1 MKKLLIVKRLFVLSF
16 VSALMMLAGCTKDIS
31 SLNGDPKHPSV
42 VPGETLVSNAQAN
55 LANYYTTPDVNTNI
69 FELIMQYWAE
79 TTYPQES
86 QYILSERNIPRFWW
100 SAMYVSVLKN
110 LEQGEQLIAAE
121 PVLPTIGAQSVATR
135 DNKLAIVNICKVY
148 AFAILV
154 NTFGNI
160 PYTEALDY
168 NNTTPKYDDQKTVFY
183 ALTDSLDAALAKLDP
198 GSSGLGSAD
207 LLYQDDVAG
216 WIKFANTL
224 KLRMGMQL
232 ADVDAA
238 KAKTMVE
245 AAAPG
250 AFASNAD
257 NGLFKFISTPP
268 NTNPIW
274 TNLVQSNRND
284 FVPTNTL
291 IDPMNASS
299 DPRLSA
305 YFTPGPDG
313 PFIGGVSGNGNT
325 YDNFSHVTD
334 AIKAADFPTLL
345 LDFSEVQFLKAEAV
359 ERGFNVGGTAV
370 SHYDS
375 AVTASITY
383 WGGSAGDAATYLA
396 MPGVSYTTATWQER
410 IGVQQW
416 ISYYLRGF
424 DAWTSWRRL
433 GWPKIVAP
441 SSAVSAT
448 PVRFVYPDN
457 EQNVNEANWKAASAA
472 IGGDNVTTKLFWMK

>member
-1 MKKLLIVKRLFVLSF
+1 MKKPSIIKLSILGLVLIV
-16 VSALMMLAGCTKDIS
+16 LASCTKDMTK
-31 SLNGDPKHPSV
+31 LNDNPKGPAV
-42 VPGETLVSNAQAN
+42 VPGESLVSQAQAN

-79 TTYPQES
+79 TTYPQET
-86 QYILSERNIPRFWW
+86 QYILVDRNIPRFWW
-100 SAMYVSVLKN
+100 QALYTTILKN
-110 LEQGEQLIAAE
+110 LETAKQLIAAE
-121 PVLPTIGAQSVATR
+121 DIKPVPGAQDPSTRANKVAITE
-135 DNKLAIVNICKVY
+135 ICEVY
-148 AFAILV
+148 TWALLV

-160 PYTEALDY
+160 PYTEALDF
-168 NNTTPKYDDQKTVFY
+168 TKATPKYDDQKTVFY
-183 ALTDSLDAALAKLDP
+183 ALTDSLDAALAQLDP
-198 GSSGLGSAD
+198 SGISFGTAD
-207 LLYQDDVAG
+207 LLYGGNVTS

-232 ADVDAA
+232 ADVDPA

-257 NGLFKFISTPP
+257 NALFKFLAVPP

-274 TNLVQSNRND
+274 TNLVQSNRDD

-291 IDPMNASS
+291 INQMNAGE

-305 YFTPGPDG
+305 YFTFGPNDG
-313 PFIGGVSGNGNT
+313 VYVGGITGNGNT
-325 YDNFSHVTD
+325 YVNFSHVTD
-334 AIKAADFPTLL
+334 AIKVPTFPTLL
-345 LDFSEVQFLKAEAV
+345 LDFAEVQFFKAEAV
-359 ERGFNVGGTAV
+359 ERGFNIGDGDAR

-375 AVTASITY
+375 AVTASIVY
-383 WGGSAGDAATYLA
+383 WGGSATDAAAYLA
-396 MPGVSYTTATWQER
+396 KPGVSYTTATWQER

-416 ISYYLRGF
+416 IAYNLRGF

-441 SSAVSAT
+441 SSAISAT
-448 PVRFVYPDN
+448 PVRLTYPDN
-457 EQNVNEANWKAASAA
+457 EQTLNETNWTAASAA
-472 IGGDNVTTKLFWMK
+472 IGGDLVTTKLFWMK

>member
-1 MKKLLIVKRLFVLSF
+1 MKKLLIIKLSILGLVL
-16 VSALMMLAGCTKDIS
+16 VVLASCTKNIT
-31 SLNGDPKHPSV
+31 SLNDNPKGPVV
-42 VPGETLVSNAQAN
+42 VPGESLISQAQAN

-100 SAMYVSVLKN
+100 QAMYTGILKN
-110 LEQGEQLIAAE
+110 LETGKQLIAVE
-121 PVLPTIGAQSVATR
+121 DVKPIPGAQDPAVRTNKVAITEISEIYVW
-135 DNKLAIVNICKVY
+135 AM
-148 AFAILV
+148 LV

-160 PYTEALDY
+160 PYTEALDF
-168 NNTTPKYDDQKTVFY
+168 TKATPKYDDQKTVFY
-183 ALTDSLDAALAKLDP
+183 ALTDSLDAALARLDP
-198 GSSGLGSAD
+198 SVGSFGSAD
-207 LLYQDDVAG
+207 LLYGGTVSS
-216 WIKFANTL
+216 WIKFANSL

-232 ADVDAA
+232 ADIDPA
-238 KAKTMVE
+238 KAQTMVE
-245 AAAPG
+245 AAAPN
-250 AFASNAD
+250 AFASNTD
-257 NGLFKFISTPP
+257 NALFNFLSTPP

-291 IDPMNASS
+291 VNQMNAGS
-299 DPRLSA
+299 DPRLSS
-305 YFTPGPDG
+305 YFTTVGG
-313 PFIGGVSGNGNT
+313 VYIGGVSGNGNT
-325 YDNFSHVTD
+325 YANFSHVSD
-334 AIKAADFPTLL
+334 PIKVATFPTLL

-359 ERGFNVGGTAV
+359 ERGFNVGGATAI

-383 WGGSAGDAATYLA
+383 WGGSATDAVTYLA
-396 MPGVSYTTATWQER
+396 QPGVSYTTATWQER

-416 ISYYLRGF
+416 IALYLRGF

-441 SSAVSAT
+441 ASAITPT
-448 PVRFVYPDN
+448 PVRFTYPDN
-457 EQNVNEANWKAASAA
+457 EQTLNQANWQAASAA
-472 IGGDNVTTKLFWMK
+472 IGGDLVTTKLFWMK

>member
-1 MKKLLIVKRLFVLSF
+1 MKKLLIVQLSILGIVLMVLGS
-16 VSALMMLAGCTKDIS
+16 CTKNITD
-31 SLNGDPKHPSV
+31 LNSNPKGPTV
-42 VPGETLVSNAQAN
+42 VPGESLISQAQAN

-69 FELIMQYWAE
+69 YELIMQYWAE

-100 SAMYVSVLKN
+100 QAMYTSILKN
-110 LEQGEQLIAAE
+110 LEAGKQLIAAE
-121 PVLPTIGAQSVATR
+121 DVTPVPGAQDPAVRANKVAI
-135 DNKLAIVNICKVY
+135 AEISEVY
-148 AFAILV
+148 VWAMLV

-160 PYTEALDY
+160 PYTEALDF
-168 NNTTPKYDDQKTVFY
+168 NNATPKYDDQKTVFY
-183 ALTDSLDAALAKLDP
+183 ALTDSLDKALAQLDP
-198 GSSGLGSAD
+198 SAESFGTAD
-207 LLYQDDVAG
+207 LLFGGTVSS
-216 WIKFANTL
+216 WIKFGNSL

-245 AAAPG
+245 AAAPN

-257 NGLFKFISTPP
+257 NALFVFLSTPP

-284 FVPTNTL
+284 FVPTNT
-291 IDPMNASS
+291 IVNQMNAGT

-305 YFTPGPDG
+305 YFTTVGG
-313 PFIGGVSGNGNT
+313 IYVGGVSGNGNT
-325 YDNFSHVTD
+325 YANFSH
-334 AIKAADFPTLL
+334 ASAATKVQTFPTLF
-345 LDFSEVQFLKAEAV
+345 LDFAEVQFLKAEAV
-359 ERGFNVGGTAV
+359 ERGFNVGSGTAE

-383 WGGSAGDAATYLA
+383 WGGSATDAATYLA
-396 MPGVSYTTATWQER
+396 QPGVSYTTATWQER

-416 ISYYLRGF
+416 IALYLRGF
-424 DAWTSWRRL
+424 DGWTSWRRL

-441 SSAVSAT
+441 GSAISPT
-448 PVRFVYPDN
+448 PVRLTYPDN
-457 EQNVNEANWKAASAA
+457 EQTLNQANWTAASAA
-472 IGGDNVTTKLFWMK
+472 IGGDKVTTKLFWMK

>member
-1 MKKLLIVKRLFVLSF
+1 MKKLLILKLSILGIVLM
-16 VSALMMLAGCTKDIS
+16 VLASCTKNITN
-31 SLNGDPKHPSV
+31 LNSNPKGPTV
-42 VPGETLVSNAQAN
+42 VPGESLISQAQAN

-100 SAMYVSVLKN
+100 QAMYTSILKN
-110 LEQGEQLIAAE
+110 LEAGKILIAAE
-121 PVLPTIGAQSVATR
+121 DVTPVPGAQTPEARANKVAITE
-135 DNKLAIVNICKVY
+135 ITEVY
-148 AFAILV
+148 VWAMLV

-160 PYTEALDY
+160 PYTEALDF
-168 NNTTPKYDDQKTVFY
+168 TKATPKYDDQKTIFY
-183 ALTDSLDAALAKLDP
+183 ALTDSLDKALAQLDIAAD
-198 GSSGLGSAD
+198 GLGSAD
-207 LLYQDDVAG
+207 LLFTDPTVEIAA
-216 WIKFANTL
+216 WIKFGNTL

-250 AFASNAD
+250 AFASNDD
-257 NGLFKFISTPP
+257 NALFKFLSVPP

-284 FVPTNTL
+284 FVPTNT
-291 IDPMNASS
+291 IVNQMNAGT

-305 YFTPGPDG
+305 YFTTVGG
-313 PFIGGVSGNGNT
+313 IYVGGVSGNGNT
-325 YDNFSHVTD
+325 YANFSH
-334 AIKAADFPTLL
+334 ASAATKVQTFPTLF
-345 LDFSEVQFLKAEAV
+345 LDFAEVQFLKAEAV
-359 ERGFNVGGTAV
+359 ERGFSVGGTAV

-383 WGGSAGDAATYLA
+383 WGGSATDAATYLA
-396 MPGVSYTTATWQER
+396 QPGVDYSTATWQER

-416 ISYYLRGF
+416 IALYLRGF

-441 SSAVSAT
+441 GSAITPT
-448 PVRFVYPDN
+448 PVRLTYPDN
-457 EQNVNEANWKAASAA
+457 EQTLNEVNWTAASAA

>member
-1 MKKLLIVKRLFVLSF
+1 MKKLLIVKLSILGFVLMVFAS
-16 VSALMMLAGCTKDIS
+16 CTKNIS
-31 SLNGDPKHPSV
+31 DLNDNPKGPAV
-42 VPGETLVSNAQAN
+42 VPGESLVSQAQAN

-69 FELIMQYWAE
+69 FELIMQFWAE

-100 SAMYVSVLKN
+100 QAMYTSILKN
-110 LEQGEQLIAAE
+110 LETGKQLIAAE
-121 PVLPTIGAQSVATR
+121 DVTPVPGAQEPSTRANKVAITE
-135 DNKLAIVNICKVY
+135 ICEVY
-148 AFAILV
+148 TWAMLV

-160 PYTEALDY
+160 PYTEALDF
-168 NNTTPKYDDQKTVFY
+168 TKATPKYDDQKTVFY
-183 ALTDSLDAALAKLDP
+183 ALTDSLDAALAQLDA
-198 GSSGLGSAD
+198 SGESFGSAD
-207 LLYQDDVAG
+207 LLYGGDVSA
-216 WIKFANTL
+216 WIKFGNTL

-232 ADVDAA
+232 ADVDLA

-250 AFASNAD
+250 AFASNDD
-257 NGLFKFISTPP
+257 NGLFHFISNPP

-284 FVPTNTL
+284 FVPTNT
-291 IDPMNASS
+291 IVNQMNAGT

-305 YFTPGPDG
+305 YFTTGPGG
-313 PFIGGVSGNGNT
+313 IYIGGVSGNGNT
-325 YDNFSHVTD
+325 YANFSHASGATKV
-334 AIKAADFPTLL
+334 ADFPTLL
-345 LDFSEVQFLKAEAV
+345 LDFAEVQFLKAEAV
-359 ERGFNVGGTAV
+359 ERGFSVGSGTAE

-396 MPGVSYTTATWQER
+396 DPGVSYTTATWQER

-416 ISYYLRGF
+416 IAYYLRGF

-441 SSAVSAT
+441 GSAITPT
-448 PVRFVYPDN
+448 PVRFTYPDN
-457 EQNVNEANWKAASAA
+457 EQTLNQANWTAASTA
-472 IGGDNVTTKLFWMK
+472 IGGDLVTTKLFWMK